1 MKVILTERIPKLG
14 QEWDV
19 ITVKDGYA
27 RNYLL
32 PQKKAKRATP
42 DLIKRAE
49 QIQKERVKKVQDM
62 AKNAKAIADQ
72 LKGITL
78 TFRKKAKE
86 DKLYG
91 SITETMLIDTLL
103 KEHKVEIAK
112 DMIVMKDPIKTT
124 GDHQITLNLAE
135 GVSVKVKIIV
145 EKE

>member
-14 QEWDV
+14 QEWDL
-19 ITVKDGYA
+19 ITVKAGYA

-32 PQKKAKRATP
+32 PQKKAKMATP

-49 QIQKERVKKVQDM
+49 KIQEERVKKVQEM

-72 LKGITL
+72 LKGATL
-78 TFRKKAKE
+78 TFKKKAKE

-91 SITETMLIDTLL
+91 SITEKMLIDALI
-103 KEHKVEIAK
+103 KEQKVEITK
-112 DMIVMKDPIKTT
+112 DMLVIKDPIKTT

-135 GVSVKVKIIV
+135 GVSLKVKIIV